1 MKILKARYYVVL
13 INALRFKHLSF
24 PFRRII
30 QDFGVCA
37 NPSESLPRNTVHY
50 SPKALMTVETCLGSL
65 YICVCLKEPYIL
77 GKFNGPWLASH
88 DNKF

>member
-1 MKILKARYYVVL
+1 MKILKALYYVVL
-13 INALRFKHLSF
+13 LNALRFKHLSF

-65 YICVCLKEPYIL
+65 YPYKMA
-77 GKFNGPWLASH
+77 GKTTQSH
-88 DNKF
+88 WC